1 MDFSRL
7 AKGSFSLREKIDFGG
22 MKMERRNKYDSFIFL
37 DVCNLA
43 VSQISSGQK
52 KKIKRGQQVFFQIL
66 SDQSKQKSNRSNK

>member
-52 KKIKRGQQVFFQIL
+52 KKIKKRSIGFLPVFT
-66 SDQSKQKSNRSNK
+66 RSE